1 MKETDSLDWLVA
13 LFATVDPTAREAPK
27 VKRKPCH
34 RCSGTGRL
42 SYYSHIKAGQCFA
55 CNGNGFK

>member
-1 MKETDSLDWLVA
+1 MTGTDSQDWLVA
-13 LFATVDPTAREAPK
+13 LFAAADHTAKEETIVR
-27 VKRKPCH
+27 RKTCS

-42 SYYSHIKAGQCFA
+42 SYYSHIKGGQCFA